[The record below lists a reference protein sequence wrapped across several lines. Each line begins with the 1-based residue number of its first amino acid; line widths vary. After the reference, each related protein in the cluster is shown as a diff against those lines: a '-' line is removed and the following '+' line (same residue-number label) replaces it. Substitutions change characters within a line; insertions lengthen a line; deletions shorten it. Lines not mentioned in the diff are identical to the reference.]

1 MISPGFDEASSP
13 EPRLTRDLARWRED
27 VSTMVASGAAWQLI
41 LSFNE
46 WPEGTSVESSR
57 QWETP
62 SGYGAYVD
70 VLHDVL
76 P

>member
-1 MISPGFDEASSP
+1 
-13 EPRLTRDLARWRED
+13 
-27 VSTMVASGAAWQLI
+27 
-41 LSFNE
+41 
-46 WPEGTSVESSR
+46 VESAR